1 MPLARIF
8 DEFYP
13 PAVIRLRAAARA
25 GALREVHRLDIGRA
39 RFRDWFFSDPYV
51 APGPRPLPD
60 DTNPM
65 EYLMDNHDDDRVAI
79 LPSDITPATLA
90 TAENP
95 ENLPAPAAF
104 AHLRDE
110 ARTPTGWSAPAI
122 APAIPH
128 DAPDPAP
135 RAAGT
140 DPAEPVA
147 FRPRRATVQR
157 QAMIYSLFHDPYELA
172 LTGHITP
179 LDIMEA
185 VSRRLV
191 ANGHLLDAARVAANA
206 APYRHPRQ
214 ELEPDK
220 TPDQPPA

>member
-1 MPLARIF
+1 MPLARIW
-8 DEFYP
+8 DEFHP
-13 PAVIRLRAAARA
+13 PAVNKLRERARI
-25 GALREVHRLDIGRA
+25 GALREVHKLDCGRA

-51 APGPRPLPD
+51 APDLRPLPD
-60 DTNPM
+60 DLNPM
-65 EYLMDNHDDDRVAI
+65 EYLMDSHDDDRIAI
-79 LPSDITPATLA
+79 LPSDITLTTLA

-95 ENLPAPAAF
+95 ENLPTAATF
-104 AHLRDE
+104 THLRE
-110 ARTPTGWSAPAI
+110 QARTPAGWSAPAI
-122 APAIPH
+122 PEDASA
-128 DAPDPAP
+128 DAPNPAP
-135 RAAGT
+135 RAAGL
-140 DPAEPVA
+140 DPAEPVP

-191 ANGHLLDAARVAANA
+191 ANGHLIDAARIAANA
-206 APYRHPRQ
+206 APYRHPRL

-220 TPDQPPA
+220 TPDAPQT